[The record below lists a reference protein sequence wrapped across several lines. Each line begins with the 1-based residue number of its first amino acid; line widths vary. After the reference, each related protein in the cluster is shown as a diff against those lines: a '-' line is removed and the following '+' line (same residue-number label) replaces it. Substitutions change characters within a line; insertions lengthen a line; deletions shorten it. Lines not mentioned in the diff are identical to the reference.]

1 MNNSFY
7 CCLFFVTGLRSYGDV
22 EGHAVVLVRCE
33 PSCLKFMNSWGQ
45 YWGDGGFFRI
55 QNSDVLS
62 DMKFFDV
69 QWEENELEPNEKEAF
84 KREGVNK
91 AGWISQTFSSL
102 NELDYE
108 CPECQGVSKVGDYA
122 GNLLE
127 AKCPKCRRLFKPDH
141 EGVMQSLYISS
152 RDFA

>member
-1 MNNSFY
+1 MNHFIV
-7 CCLFFVTGLRSYGDV
+7 LFIFIIGLSSNGDV
-22 EGHAVVLVRCE
+22 IGHAVVLVRCE

-45 YWGDGGFFRI
+45 KWGDGGFFRI
-55 QNSDVLS
+55 QNSDVLHE
-62 DMKFFDV
+62 MKFFDV
-69 QWEENELEPNEKEAF
+69 FWKEDDLYPSEKEAF
-84 KREGVNK
+84 RRKGVNK
-91 AGWISQTFSSL
+91 AESISQTFSSL

-108 CPECQGVSKVGDYA
+108 CPKCHHVSKVGAYS

-127 AKCPKCRRLFKPDH
+127 AKCPKCKRLFKPDH